1 MAVPL
6 MRSYTTATA
15 GVAIGVF
22 GLATDD
28 VTGLTITQLN
38 RSNVILDEVSNPIPV
53 AGDIYQDRLLI
64 NGLETG
70 VTFFS
75 NASDP
80 ASAGRVV
87 PGPIPIEVGGAA
99 GGKQVAFNCGQTLV
113 GAGAAGYSFLIK
125 YANLF

>member
-6 MRSYTTATA
+6 MRSYTTPGLALS
-15 GVAIGVF
+15 VF

-28 VTGLTITQLN
+28 ITNLTITQLN
-38 RSNVILDEVSNPIPV
+38 RSNVVLDEVSNPQPT
-53 AGDIYQDRLLI
+53 GGEIYQDRLLI

-75 NASDP
+75 NSSDP

-99 GGKQVAFNCGQTLV
+99 GGKQVAYNCGQTTI
-113 GAGAAGYSFLIK
+113 GAGAAGYTFLIK

>member
-6 MRSYTTATA
+6 MRSYTTPGLALN
-15 GVAIGVF
+15 VF

-28 VTGLTITQLN
+28 ITNLTITQLN
-38 RSNVILDEVSNPIPV
+38 RSNIVLDEVSNPQPT
-53 AGDIYQDRLLI
+53 GGEIYQDRLLI

-75 NASDP
+75 NSSDP

-99 GGKQVAFNCGQTLV
+99 GGKQVAYNCGQTTI
-113 GAGAAGYSFLIK
+113 GAGAAGYTFLIK

>member
-6 MRSYTTATA
+6 MRSYTTP
-15 GVAIGVF
+15 GLGIGVF

-28 VTGLTITQLN
+28 ITLLTITQLN
-38 RSNVILDEVSNPIPV
+38 RSNVILDEVSNPQPV
-53 AGDIYQDRLLI
+53 GGEIYQDRLLI

-70 VTFFS
+70 VAFFS
-75 NASDP
+75 NSSDP

-99 GGKQVAFNCGQTLV
+99 GGKQVAFNCGQTTI
-113 GAGAAGYSFLIK
+113 GAGAAAYSFVVK
-125 YANLF
+125 YSNLF

>member
-1 MAVPL
+1 
-6 MRSYTTATA
+6 MRSYTTPGLALN
-15 GVAIGVF
+15 VF

-28 VTGLTITQLN
+28 ITNLTITQLN
-38 RSNVILDEVSNPIPV
+38 RSNVVLDEVSNPQPT
-53 AGDIYQDRLLI
+53 GGEIYQDRLLI

-75 NASDP
+75 NSSDP

-99 GGKQVAFNCGQTLV
+99 GGKQVAYNCGQTTI
-113 GAGAAGYSFLIK
+113 GAGAAGYTFLIK

>member
-6 MRSYTTATA
+6 MRSYSTPGLALN
-15 GVAIGVF
+15 VF
-22 GLATDD
+22 GLATDEI
-28 VTGLTITQLN
+28 TQLTITQLN
-38 RSNVILDEVSNPIPV
+38 RSNVVLDEVSNPQPT
-53 AGDIYQDRLLI
+53 GGEIYQDRLLI

-75 NASDP
+75 NSSDP

-99 GGKQVAFNCGQTLV
+99 GGKQVAFNCGQTTI
-113 GAGAAGYSFLIK
+113 GAGAAAYTFLIK

>member
-6 MRSYTTATA
+6 MRSYTTDG
-15 GVAIGVF
+15 GVLNTF

-28 VTGLTITQLN
+28 ITGLTITQLN
-38 RSNVILDEVSNPIPV
+38 RSNVILDEVSNPQPT
-53 AGDIYQDRLLI
+53 GGETYEDRLLI
-64 NGLETG
+64 NGLQAG

-75 NASDP
+75 EASDP
-80 ASAGRVV
+80 GSAGRVV

-99 GGKQVAFNCGQTLV
+99 GGKQVAFDCAQTTT
-113 GAGAAGYSFLIK
+113 GGGIAAYSFLIK

>member
-6 MRSYTTATA
+6 MRSYSTPGLALN
-15 GVAIGVF
+15 VF

-28 VTGLTITQLN
+28 ITQLTITQLN
-38 RSNVILDEVSNPIPV
+38 RSNVVLDEVSNPQPT
-53 AGDIYQDRLLI
+53 GGEIYQDRLLI

-75 NASDP
+75 NSSDP

-99 GGKQVAFNCGQTLV
+99 GGKQVAFNCGQTTI
-113 GAGAAGYSFLIK
+113 GAGAAAYTFLIK

>member
-6 MRSYTTATA
+6 MRSYTTPGLALN
-15 GVAIGVF
+15 VF

-28 VTGLTITQLN
+28 ITNLTITQLN
-38 RSNVILDEVSNPIPV
+38 RSNVVLDEVSNPQP
-53 AGDIYQDRLLI
+53 ATGEIYQDRLLI

-75 NASDP
+75 NSSDP

-99 GGKQVAFNCGQTLV
+99 GGKQVAYNCGQTTI
-113 GAGAAGYSFLIK
+113 GGGAAAYTFLIK

>member
-6 MRSYTTATA
+6 MRSYTTP
-15 GVAIGVF
+15 GLGLNIF

-28 VTGLTITQLN
+28 ITGLTITQLN
-38 RSNVILDEVSNPIPV
+38 RSNVILDEVSSPQPV
-53 AGDIYQDRLLI
+53 GGEVYQDRLLI

-70 VTFFS
+70 VAFFS
-75 NASDP
+75 DASDP

-87 PGPIPIEVGGAA
+87 PGPIPISVGQQA
-99 GGKQVAFNCGQTLV
+99 GGKQVAFNCAQTTI

>member
-6 MRSYTTATA
+6 MRSYSTPGLALN
-15 GVAIGVF
+15 VF

-28 VTGLTITQLN
+28 ITNLTITQLN
-38 RSNVILDEVSNPIPV
+38 RSNVVLDEVSNPQPT
-53 AGDIYQDRLLI
+53 GGEIYQDRLLI

-75 NASDP
+75 NSSDP

-99 GGKQVAFNCGQTLV
+99 GGKQVAYNCGQTTI
-113 GAGAAGYSFLIK
+113 GAGAAAYTFLIK

>member
-6 MRSYTTATA
+6 MRSYSTPGLALS
-15 GVAIGVF
+15 VF

-28 VTGLTITQLN
+28 ITNLTITQLN
-38 RSNVILDEVSNPIPV
+38 RSNVVLDEVSNPQPT
-53 AGDIYQDRLLI
+53 GGEIYQDRLLI

-75 NASDP
+75 NSSDP
-80 ASAGRVV
+80 ASAGRVI

-99 GGKQVAFNCGQTLV
+99 GGKQVAYNCGQTTI
-113 GAGAAGYSFLIK
+113 GAGAAAYTFLIK

>member
-6 MRSYTTATA
+6 MRSYTTPSAA
-15 GVAIGVF
+15 LAIGVF

-28 VTGLTITQLN
+28 ITGLTITQLN
-38 RSNVILDEVSNPIPV
+38 RSNVVLDEVSNPQP
-53 AGDIYQDRLLI
+53 AAADIYQDRLLI

-75 NASDP
+75 NSSDP
-80 ASAGRVV
+80 ASAGRVI
-87 PGPIPIEVGGAA
+87 PGPIPIQVGGAA
-99 GGKQVAFNCGQTLV
+99 GGKQVAYNCAQT
-113 GAGAAGYSFLIK
+113 AGVAANYSFLIK

>member
-6 MRSYTTATA
+6 MRSYTTP
-15 GVAIGVF
+15 GLAIGVF

-28 VTGLTITQLN
+28 ITGLTITQLN
-38 RSNVILDEVSNPIPV
+38 RSNTILDSVSNPQP
-53 AGDIYQDRLLI
+53 AGGEIYQDRVLI

-80 ASAGRVV
+80 ASAGRIV

-113 GAGAAGYSFLIK
+113 GAGAAGYSFLVK
-125 YANLF
+125 FANLF